1 MTEDILNAAIQKL
14 RGLALEQFALAKDA
28 LHQPA
33 NADTVS
39 NISTC
44 AINMA
49 QLEGAM
55 ITLQQYADSLK
66 TRTPAEIAAT
76 EPEVPPQEELKEE
89 AAITDKELA
98 ERSPTFRKSQGIEE
112 PATKKRK
119 RKSKSES

>member
-39 NISTC
+39 NISTH

-55 ITLQQYADSLK
+55 ITLQQYAESLK

-76 EPEVPPQEELKEE
+76 EPPIEAESEKE
-89 AAITDKELA
+89 AVISDKDLV
-98 ERSPTFRKSQGIEE
+98 ERSSSFRKSQGIEN
-112 PATKKRK
+112 PVSKKQRRK
-119 RKSKSES
+119 TKSES